1 MYRFV
6 SVNYSR
12 SFHDTQV
19 IQTVLSDF
27 GKMNLNV
34 LKMYFAKQNM
44 TQFSTG
50 IIKNLV
56 TYNLRKH

>member
-34 LKMYFAKQNM
+34 LKMYFAKQKHETIFYRNYKK
-44 TQFSTG
+44 FG
-50 IIKNLV
+50 NL
-56 TYNLRKH
+56 